1 MSDRFRSIRDA
12 LAMGPTPG
20 PWYGIQYEG
29 SRWTEIRQTRHRYA
43 MPIAD
48 VAPYSVLDENGIW
61 KERKDETIANAKY
74 VAACDPDTI
83 RELLRQRD
91 ELLALVHDYR
101 GIALFLARRDA
112 AAGNDE
118 GARMMRLTCSR
129 LNDVIRR
136 AEGAQ

>member
-1 MSDRFRSIRDA
+1 MSDRFQSIRDA

-20 PWYGIQYEG
+20 PWDGNDNSVSRLWSNGAAGIREYIALPDGAEG
-29 SRWTEIRQTRHRYA
+29 SD
-43 MPIAD
+43 PNPAD
-48 VAPYSVLDENGIW
+48 MHWI
-61 KERKDETIANAKY
+61 
-74 VAACDPDTI
+74 AACDPDTI

-101 GIALFLARRDA
+101 GIAEFLARRDA

-118 GARMMRLTCSR
+118 GARLMRLTCSR
-129 LNDVIRR
+129 IDNVIRR

>member
-1 MSDRFRSIRDA
+1 MNDPFKSIHDA

-20 PWYGIQYEG
+20 PRRAVEQSVIGPHDLRIMSANVTFSVGANG
-29 SRWTEIRQTRHRYA
+29 SH
-43 MPIAD
+43 
-48 VAPYSVLDENGIW
+48 SVLIE
-61 KERKDETIANAKY
+61 EAVANAALA
-74 VAACDPDTI
+74 AACDPDTI

-118 GARMMRLTCSR
+118 GARLMRLTCSR
-129 LNDVIRR
+129 LDNVIRKT
-136 AEGAQ
+136 EGAQ